1 MLAKH
6 NRSGTCMYGWCSR
19 RIISMLDSDRTCL
32 RNTDYGH
39 CAVLGNVLIMQYLFT
54 FRALW
59 VLGGGGEGFLHIS
72 WTSSSRTLLLW
83 PLCALRPPPPPPPS
97 TGSSN
102 TVWRTTSTHSF
113 CPHSGMNPPP
123 PPTHLMQHKKKQY
136 LLVHSSDTKIAILS
150 VRDENMSAG
159 NCSLPIAVDSWLVH
173 SSLDWVIWVW
183 ALARDT
189 VLCFRARP
197 FTLICLFTCP
207 GE

>member
-72 WTSSSRTLLLW
+72 WTSTSRTLLLW
-83 PLCALRPPPPPPPS
+83 PLCALRRPPLPHPQGVATQFEGPHPLIHFVLILAWTPPLPPTS
-97 TGSSN
+97 CSIKRSN
-102 TVWRTTSTHSF
+102 TSWFILQTPKLPFSLWVNKICPQGIVPFLLRWTH
-113 CPHSGMNPPP
+113 G
-123 PPTHLMQHKKKQY
+123 
-136 LLVHSSDTKIAILS
+136 
-150 VRDENMSAG
+150 
-159 NCSLPIAVDSWLVH
+159 
-173 SSLDWVIWVW
+173 
-183 ALARDT
+183 
-189 VLCFRARP
+189 
-197 FTLICLFTCP
+197 
-207 GE
+207 

>member
-72 WTSSSRTLLLW
+72 WTSTSRTLLLW
-83 PLCALRPPPPPPPS
+83 PLCALRPPPPPPS

-123 PPTHLMQHKKKQY
+123 PPTSCSIKRSNTSWFILQTPKLPFSLWEMKICPQGIVPF
-136 LLVHSSDTKIAILS
+136 LLRWTH
-150 VRDENMSAG
+150 G
-159 NCSLPIAVDSWLVH
+159 
-173 SSLDWVIWVW
+173 
-183 ALARDT
+183 
-189 VLCFRARP
+189 
-197 FTLICLFTCP
+197 
-207 GE
+207 